1 MKTLVFATNNQHK
14 LKEIQA
20 LLGNHF
26 TLKTLEEIGC
36 SEDIVEDAPDLE
48 GNARIKARYIKEHY
62 GLDCFADDTG
72 LEIEA
77 LDNAPGVISARYA
90 GEQRS
95 SEDNMQLV
103 LEKLKNQVNRSARFR
118 TAICLILDGEEH
130 LFEGIVE
137 GRIAEERNG
146 DEGFGY
152 DPIFYPEGQNKTFA
166 QMSSEA
172 KNAISHR
179 GRAFQKM
186 IEFLHR

>member
-36 SEDIVEDAPDLE
+36 TEDIIEDAPDLE

-77 LDNAPGVISARYA
+77 LDKAPGVISARYA

-103 LEKLKNQVNRSARFR
+103 LEKLKNQTSRRARFR
-118 TAICLILDGEEH
+118 TAICLILEC
-130 LFEGIVE
+130 F
-137 GRIAEERNG
+137 
-146 DEGFGY
+146 
-152 DPIFYPEGQNKTFA
+152 
-166 QMSSEA
+166 
-172 KNAISHR
+172 
-179 GRAFQKM
+179 
-186 IEFLHR
+186 